1 LKKGTK
7 NSASTSQIVRDFAAK
22 NPTMRASE
30 IIKELTAQ
38 GHKVYPALVSQALRG
53 AQGGTK
59 KRAGGKKRGRKPGTK
74 NKVAVV
80 KNDSIYGSL
89 KAAAEL
95 VKASGSAENAIQS
108 IREFQKLAA
117 LING

>member
-1 LKKGTK
+1 MKKGTK
-7 NSASTSQIVRDFAAK
+7 NSSSTSQIVRDFAAK

-53 AQGGTK
+53 VQGGTK
-59 KRAGGKKRGRKPGTK
+59 KSTAKKRGRKPGTK

-80 KNDSIYGSL
+80 NNDSVYGSL

-108 IREFQKLAA
+108 IREFQKIAA

>member
-1 LKKGTK
+1 MHGDKK
-7 NSASTSQIVRDFAAK
+7 
-22 NPTMRASE
+22 
-30 IIKELTAQ
+30 
-38 GHKVYPALVSQALRG
+38 ALRG
-53 AQGGTK
+53 VQGGTK
-59 KRAGGKKRGRKPGTK
+59 KSTGKKRGRKPGTK

-80 KNDSIYGSL
+80 KNDSVYGSL

-108 IREFQKLAA
+108 IREFQKIAA